1 MIKSDRYFKENL
13 RNVLENGHLDEKP
26 RAKWKDGVPAHTKF
40 ITQVF
45 ETYDISKGEFPMPTL
60 RNTATKIGI
69 KEILWI
75 FQKQTSDLSVAK
87 SLGIGWWDEW
97 AVGDTNSIG
106 QRYGATVSR
115 YGLMNNLLI
124 KLKQSPFGR
133 RHIMNLWQEEDLKED
148 GGLDPCAYE
157 TLWSCRRNGND
168 IYIDMT
174 LIQRSSDYI
183 TAGYINKIQ
192 YVALMMMVASHL
204 GYKVGKFAHM
214 VQNLHVY
221 DRHITACQEI
231 LRTEE
236 LDFQPS
242 IEFVSG
248 RQNFYDI
255 DINDFKINLH
265 PDINKLS
272 TRLEIAE

>member
-157 TLWSCRRNGND
+157 TLWSCRRNGSD

>member
-13 RNVLENGHLDEKP
+13 RNVLENGYLDEKP

-115 YGLMNNLLI
+115 YGLMNKLLFNL
-124 KLKQSPFGR
+124 KNNPFGR
-133 RHIMNLWQEEDLKED
+133 RHIMNLWQEEDFKEV

-157 TLWSCRRNGND
+157 TLWSCRRNGDD

-221 DRHITACQEI
+221 DRHIDACKEI

-248 RQNFYDI
+248 NKDFYDI
-255 DINDFKINLH
+255 KLSDFKINLH
-265 PDINKLS
+265 PDINRLS
-272 TRLEIAE
+272 KPLEIAV